1 MDWKWI
7 QEKLEKID
15 SRTDEQAVTLARLTA
30 TVEEH
35 VRRTNLLEQK
45 LEPVDTHVKMVQ
57 GVGKALLFLAGTAG
71 VLKVFLGSFLP

>member
-1 MDWKWI
+1 MDWKWL

-15 SRTDEQAVTLARLTA
+15 SRTDQQAVTLARLTA

-45 LEPVDTHVKMVQ
+45 LEPIDKHVTMVQ
-57 GVGKALLFLAGTAG
+57 GVGKSLLFLAGTAG
-71 VLKVFLGSFLP
+71 VLKVLLGSFLT